1 MADDSRWLKERARPA
16 RRRLVLAVALGE
28 LSGILHVLQTALLV
42 AVGDGVIMGRKGARD
57 LAPFFAALLGVAA
70 LRFFVTWSAKRAA
83 FRCASLVK
91 KTVRGEL
98 IEGLRSIGPV
108 AMAGMRT
115 GEISEVVVDAVESLE
130 GYYAGYL
137 PQRAIATILP
147 FTVLA
152 VVFPLD
158 WMSGLVLVLTAV
170 FLPLSMIVIG
180 DEAHARNQRMWAT
193 LARVS
198 GRFLDAL
205 RGLATVKMF
214 GASRREAEEIAR
226 RSDEYRLATMSV
238 LRVAFLS
245 SFMLEFITAVSI
257 AIVAVL
263 TGLGLLSG
271 AMPFAPGYF
280 ILLVAPDYFL
290 TLRTLGVQYHARME
304 AAGAANLI
312 RGLLGRMGGHAGGG
326 APMEAALP
334 AAPFVAAPLA
344 APSTG
349 PRQSQDARQPR
360 RGAALEFRD
369 VSVSHSG
376 RRVFE
381 GLSFSVAAGERVA
394 LVGPSGCGKSTI
406 INVILGFATPEGG
419 TASIDGRDI
428 RLIGQGELHGGLA
441 WLPQRPTLFHGSV
454 RHNIGLGRPDAGGRE
469 LETAARLAHVDEVA
483 ESLPSGLDTV
493 VGEGGQGLS
502 VGQVQRIALARLFL
516 RSPRLI
522 LLDEPTAGLDATSE
536 ALVNASVLE
545 LAEGRTLLM
554 ATHRPAVNVGRS
566 IAVGAPG

>member
-28 LSGILHVLQTALLV
+28 LSGILLVLQTALLV
-42 AVGDGVIMGRKGARD
+42 AVGDGVIMGHKGARD

-91 KTVRGEL
+91 RRVRGEL

-205 RGLATVKMF
+205 RGLTTVKMF

-263 TGLGLLSG
+263 TGLRLLSG

-304 AAGAANLI
+304 AAGAADLI
-312 RGLLGRMGGHAGGG
+312 RGLLGKMGGRAVGG
-326 APMEAALP
+326 ATPASAP
-334 AAPFVAAPLA
+334 AAQAAVSLAAAPPAKAVAASGTA
-344 APSTG
+344 
-349 PRQSQDARQPR
+349 R

-369 VSVSHSG
+369 VCVSHSG
-376 RRVFE
+376 RRVLE
-381 GLSFSVAAGERVA
+381 GLSFLVAAGERVA

-428 RLIGQGELHGGLA
+428 RTIGQGELHGGLA

-469 LETAARLAHVDEVA
+469 LETAARLAHVDEFA

-545 LAEGRTLLM
+545 LAAGRTLII
-554 ATHRPAVNVGRS
+554 ATHRPAVNVDRS

>member
-1 MADDSRWLKERARPA
+1 MPKN
-16 RRRLVLAVALGE
+16 AVAAYLSRTAPDKVDVSLLAYLCNLQETATVAPEIASSIVKE
-28 LSGILHVLQTALLV
+28 LENQRKRVKLIASENYCSMAVQLAMGNLLTDKY
-42 AVGDGVIMGRKGARD
+42 AEGMPDH
-57 LAPFFAALLGVAA
+57 
-70 LRFFVTWSAKRAA
+70 RFY
-83 FRCASLVK
+83 
-91 KTVRGEL
+91 
-98 IEGLRSIGPV
+98 
-108 AMAGMRT
+108 AGN
-115 GEISEVVVDAVESLE
+115 ENVDAVESLE

-214 GASRREAEEIAR
+214 GASRREAQEIAR

-263 TGLGLLSG
+263 TGLRLLSG

-304 AAGAANLI
+304 AAGAADLI
-312 RGLLGRMGGHAGGG
+312 RGLLGKMGGQVGGG
-326 APMEAALP
+326 
-334 AAPFVAAPLA
+334 VPLA
-344 APSTG
+344 AAPPVQAAVSLAAAPPAQAVAASGT
-349 PRQSQDARQPR
+349 AR
-360 RGAALEFRD
+360 RGGALEFRD

-376 RRVFE
+376 RRVLE

-406 INVILGFATPEGG
+406 INVILGFVTPEGG

-441 WLPQRPTLFHGSV
+441 WLPQRPTLFHASV

-469 LETAARLAHVDEVA
+469 LEAAARLAHVDEFA

-536 ALVNASVLE
+536 ALVNASILE

-554 ATHRPAVNVGRS
+554 ATHRPAVNVDRS
-566 IAVGAPG
+566 VAVGAPG

>member
-28 LSGILHVLQTALLV
+28 LSGILLVLQTALLV
-42 AVGDGVIMGRKGARD
+42 AVGDGVIMGHKGARH
-57 LAPFFAALLGVAA
+57 LAPFFASLLGVAA
-70 LRFFVTWSAKRAA
+70 LRFFATWSAKRAA

-91 KTVRGEL
+91 RTVRGEL

-214 GASRREAEEIAR
+214 GASRREAQEIAR

-263 TGLGLLSG
+263 TGLRLLSG

-304 AAGAANLI
+304 AAGAADLI
-312 RGLLGRMGGHAGGG
+312 RGLLGKMGGQVGGG
-326 APMEAALP
+326 
-334 AAPFVAAPLA
+334 VPLA
-344 APSTG
+344 AAPPVQAAVSLAAAPPAQAVAASGT
-349 PRQSQDARQPR
+349 AR
-360 RGAALEFRD
+360 RGGALEFRD

-376 RRVFE
+376 RRVLE

-406 INVILGFATPEGG
+406 INVILGFVTPEGG

-441 WLPQRPTLFHGSV
+441 WLPQRPTLFHASV

-469 LETAARLAHVDEVA
+469 LEAAARLAHVDEFA

-536 ALVNASVLE
+536 ALVNASILE

-554 ATHRPAVNVGRS
+554 ATHRPAVNVDRS
-566 IAVGAPG
+566 VAVGAPG